1 MAPDWTDAAY
11 SKDRQVLP
19 EGAEDSMKSIGAG
32 CCCVILVVMVL
43 ALAIQEED
51 ELYTSVYD
59 ESASVHDVSECEPSL
74 LRTKDRTS
82 YHCPHWADRC

>member
-1 MAPDWTDAAY
+1 VVIAAALR
-11 SKDRQVLP
+11 D
-19 EGAEDSMKSIGAG
+19 EDDMKSIGAG

-82 YHCPHWADRC
+82 YHCPH